1 MARHNDIA
9 IPTSVIDTDTVNFHL
24 PFSPSPGSPASRRS
38 FLGTG
43 ARVAVAGATLH
54 LVPPAFAA
62 PQVERALAFKHLHT
76 GEKLSVVY
84 AVGNDYLPEA
94 LTGLNGLLRDHYS
107 GAVGAMDPHLFDL
120 LFQVR
125 QALGTVRPFEV
136 ISGFRAPATNAALK
150 ASGGGGVA
158 THSLHMEGRAID
170 VRITGVGLATLRDAA
185 LSLGGGGVGFYAR
198 DGFVHLDT
206 GRVRTWQG

>member
-1 MARHNDIA
+1 MSATMPTPDTESGHFNLSAR
-9 IPTSVIDTDTVNFHL
+9 P
-24 PFSPSPGSPASRRS
+24 SPASSASRRR

-43 ARVAVAGATLH
+43 ARVAVAGMALQ
-54 LVPPAFAA
+54 LAPRAFAA
-62 PQVERALAFKHLHT
+62 PVVERSLAFNHLHT

-84 AVGNDYLPEA
+84 AVGDDYLPEA

-120 LFQVR
+120 LFRVR
-125 QALGTVRPFEV
+125 QALGTARPFEV
-136 ISGFRAPATNAALK
+136 ISGFRAPATNATLK
-150 ASGGGGVA
+150 ATRGGGVA

-170 VRITGVGLATLRDAA
+170 VRIPGLGLATLRDAA

-198 DGFVHLDT
+198 DGFVHMDT
-206 GRVRTWQG
+206 GRVRSWQG